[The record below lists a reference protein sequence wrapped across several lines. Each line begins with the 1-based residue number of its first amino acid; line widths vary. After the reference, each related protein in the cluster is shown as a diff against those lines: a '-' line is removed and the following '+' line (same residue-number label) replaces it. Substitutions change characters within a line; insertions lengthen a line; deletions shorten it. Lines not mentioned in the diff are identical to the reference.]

1 LIRLI
6 KNELFKLFIQK
17 STWIM
22 FIALIVL
29 LLGNGIITKIY
40 SEDYLNNYSDDWKAE
55 LQAENKELEKEIKE
69 ASDGDPM
76 IEIQQEELNENNY
89 YLEHDIKPTNYGAL
103 QFVYDNHDFL
113 SVVSL
118 LTIIVSAGI
127 IANEF
132 RWGTIKLLLIRPV
145 SRTKILFSKYF
156 STLFFALGALLF
168 ILVGSWLIGAV
179 LFGFD
184 GMNPKTLHFGSDGI
198 EYKSVLSQ
206 ITSGYGYKL
215 VNLVMMATFAFMI
228 SAVFRNSSLAIGI
241 AIFLM
246 FAGNTIV
253 TAFSQHSWAKY
264 ILFANTDLEQYNT
277 GHVFIEGMTL
287 SFSITMLI
295 IYYVIFIAL
304 AWIFFTK
311 RDVAGT

>member
-1 LIRLI
+1 
-6 KNELFKLFIQK
+6 
-17 STWIM
+17 
-22 FIALIVL
+22 
-29 LLGNGIITKIY
+29 
-40 SEDYLNNYSDDWKAE
+40 NNYSDDWKAE

-89 YLEHDIKPTNYGAL
+89 YLEHDIKPTNYRAL

-118 LTIIVSAGI
+118 LTIIVSSAL
-127 IANEF
+127 IAHQF
-132 RWGTIKLLLIRPV
+132 LFGTIKLLLIRPV

-198 EYKSVLSQ
+198 EYKFVLSQ
-206 ITSGYGYKL
+206 ITSGYDYML
-215 VNLVMMATFAFMI
+215 VNLV
-228 SAVFRNSSLAIGI
+228 
-241 AIFLM
+241 
-246 FAGNTIV
+246 
-253 TAFSQHSWAKY
+253 
-264 ILFANTDLEQYNT
+264 
-277 GHVFIEGMTL
+277 
-287 SFSITMLI
+287 
-295 IYYVIFIAL
+295 
-304 AWIFFTK
+304 
-311 RDVAGT
+311 

>member
-1 LIRLI
+1 
-6 KNELFKLFIQK
+6 ELFKLFIQK

-168 ILVGSWLIGAV
+168 ILVVSWLIGVV
-179 LFGFD
+179 LFYFD
-184 GMNPKTLHFGSDGI
+184 GMNTKTLHFGSDCI
-198 EYKSVLSQ
+198 EYKSVLLQFS
-206 ITSGYGYKL
+206 SGYGYKL
-215 VNLVMMATFAFMI
+215 VNLVMIATFAFLI

-253 TAFSQHSWAKY
+253 AAFSQHSWAKF
-264 ILFANTDLEQYNT
+264 ILFANTDLQQYQTNN
-277 GHVFIEGMTL
+277 VFIEGMTL
-287 SFSITMLI
+287 SFSISVLI
-295 IYYVIFIAL
+295 VYYIVFIVL